1 MKKISLTLGLIV
13 ANAFGYAQVGI
24 NTSTPDPSAILEMKD
39 SNKGLL
45 IPRVKLT
52 GKSDLTTISNPA
64 NGLLVYNLTDGNN
77 NTTTTTSDDVYANNF
92 YYYSAS
98 TTSWNLLINQSKLEE
113 SVDKLGVPK
122 LLLIAS
128 FISKSVSNNNTDYL
142 SAALGTTTNNI
153 RQMYFKNK
161 VYEKVVNSYDV
172 SNSTF
177 TAPYNGYYQIEAN
190 TLLKSNQAQPTS
202 NFVRLGISKPF
213 TGVEPSTY
221 LNNTFAFLNQPLNP
235 VVTVDDPL
243 SVHVT
248 GVIYMNKNEKIMV
261 LSRYIT
267 PGTSGN
273 SYSADIETPYGINR
287 NDSNTLTIT
296 YFPTL

>member
-172 SNSTF
+172 SNS
-177 TAPYNGYYQIEAN
+177 
-190 TLLKSNQAQPTS
+190 LLKSNQAQPTS

-261 LSRYIT
+261 LSHYIT